1 MKISFYANRIQ
12 LHGDILERQGTG
24 GSESAMV
31 NLSRTLK
38 KLYPH
43 YEITVYNGNKRDKSE
58 YNGVI
63 WKTYRDFMFEHKTF
77 NQDVFIVLREKYP
90 FTLPYIDAKKKIL
103 WSQDDMNEIDLVNLT
118 KEPYAKEN
126 VDAFFVI
133 SEHSRNSISQAF
145 PDKKLYLVR
154 NGYNADWADK
164 SGSREPIAVYSST
177 PFRGLDILVELW
189 PYIYDGCR
197 TIHDITPELRVFG
210 DMGLYRQNNNEPIAN
225 LLNSV
230 NTLPNAKCFGSVS
243 QKELYQQLKQCKVML
258 YPNHF
263 LETGCMAVLEALANG
278 CWIVTTNL
286 GALPE
291 QVVDGVNGYCIRGNP
306 FSTNYKETFIRY
318 AIDALGGK
326 TVSPNSNG
334 LIFSWADRAAL
345 VNNILKNEL
354 GE

>member
-77 NQDVFIVLREKYP
+77 NQDAFIVLREKYP

-103 WSQDDMNEIDLVNLT
+103 WSQDDMHEIDLINLT
-118 KEPYAKEN
+118 KESYAKEN

-133 SEHSRNSISQAF
+133 SEHSKNDLSNAF
-145 PDKKLYLVR
+145 PDKKIYLVR
-154 NGYNADWADK
+154 NGYNSDWADP
-164 SGSREPIAVYSST
+164 SGKREPIAVYSST

-189 PYIYDGCR
+189 PIIYERCIR
-197 TIHDITPELRVFG
+197 EYNIKPSLRVFG
-210 DMGLYRQNNNEPIAN
+210 DMSLYRQNNDITIAN
-225 LLNSV
+225 LLNHV
-230 NTLPNAKCFGSVS
+230 NTLPNAACMGSVS
-243 QKELYQQLKQCKVML
+243 QYQLYQQLKQCKVML

-278 CWIVTTNL
+278 CWVITTHL

-291 QVVDGVNGYCIRGNP
+291 QVVDGRNGYCIKDNP
-306 FSTNYKETFIRY
+306 FTYTYKEEFVKL
-318 AIDALGGK
+318 AVNALG
-326 TVSPNSNG
+326 TQVVPDSNG
-334 LIFSWADRAAL
+334 LIFSWDDRAEL
-345 VNNILKNEL
+345 VNNILKKEL